1 MKQITDTVVE
11 DYQAELWR
19 SATERAES
27 IYRVPQDEVQRIGE
41 LARGL
46 YVLQTWQQRG
56 SQGSAVRFLKE
67 YSLSSGVIET
77 LVADFVGKQELAEV
91 KQAAAIKRADKW
103 KSLETWAK
111 NSLYQEVST
120 EKVVEVA
127 GFSYQTVL
135 NYIKTSGYFKQ
146 IKKGLWEV
154 RDPKEDRLRDKLRE
168 NNGQEN

>member
-1 MKQITDTVVE
+1 MKQITDTIID
-11 DYQAELWR
+11 DYHAELWR
-19 SATERAES
+19 SATERAGS

-56 SQGSAVRFLKE
+56 SQGSAVRFLNE

-77 LVADFVGKQELAEV
+77 LVAGFVGKQALAEV
-91 KQAAAIKRADKW
+91 KESAPVKRADKW
-103 KSLETWAK
+103 KALETWAK
-111 NSLYQEVST
+111 NNLYHEVST
-120 EKVVEVA
+120 EEIVEVA

-154 RDPKEDRLRDKLRE
+154 RDPKEDRLRDKLKE
-168 NNGQEN
+168 DNG